1 MALNNYAYY
10 LSEKGVDLHKA
21 EAMSYKTIK
30 AEPNNGTYLDTYA
43 WILFMEERY
52 ADAKTYIDQAL
63 KNRDST
69 ADNSTVIEHAGDIY
83 YMNGMA
89 DESVDFWKKAY
100 TGENQ
105 TEVLAWKIK
114 NRQYITGE
122 ELKKRN
128 APKQKPAAT
137 KKSVRKGKK
146 K

>member
-1 MALNNYAYY
+1 
-10 LSEKGVDLHKA
+10 
-21 EAMSYKTIK
+21 
-30 AEPNNGTYLDTYA
+30 
-43 WILFMEERY
+43 MEERY

-69 ADNSTVIEHAGDIY
+69 ADNSTVLEHAGDIY
-83 YMNGMA
+83 YMNGIA

-114 NRQYITGE
+114 NRQYITEE

-128 APKQKPAAT
+128 APKQKTAA
-137 KKSVRKGKK
+137 KQKSVRRGKK